1 MFGMLVCRNGLGIT
15 AIDLFNDILTEVDD
29 LRKFIYQCQ
38 INTVSVSLPGLVI
51 QAYLAFIKQT
61 KSSVFEPLGEDLSN
75 TENRMDVEDHKF
87 EEEIEFDE
95 EIVNDAEMI
104 EIQDNTAIFGEMQAQ
119 DSDED
124 YVPGMGRKLKWNT
137 KPKSQTSLVKRDKIK
152 VPRGPRELILKCEY
166 PGCDKT
172 WDNSGKNKKAYTKR
186 KVHMR
191 IHTGERPFACHLCE
205 ASFRDNRTLKDHL
218 KRHEDVYAHQC
229 PYCPKQFKLRTQL
242 RMGYLIS

>member
-38 INTVSVSLPGLVI
+38 INTVSISLPGLVI

-61 KSSVFEPLGEDLSN
+61 KSSVFEPIGEDLAN
-75 TENRMDVEDHKF
+75 TKNQLIQQDPKF
-87 EEEIEFDE
+87 EQEIEFDE
-95 EIVNDAEMI
+95 EIINDSEMI
-104 EIQDNTAIFGEMQAQ
+104 EIQDNVTVFEEMQTQ

-124 YVPGMGRKLKWNT
+124 YVPGMETKLNWNK
-137 KPKSQTSLVKRDKIK
+137 KPMVQLKPVKRDRIK
-152 VPRGPRELILKCEY
+152 VPRQPRELILKCEY
-166 PGCDKT
+166 PGCNKT
-172 WDNSGKNKKAYTKR
+172 WDNRDKNKKAYTKR

-218 KRHEDVYAHQC
+218 KRHEDTYDHQC

-242 RMGYLIS
+242 RLGFLIS